1 MSDWGWMPERT
12 QGIWRHGALWLK
24 PFAVAAPF
32 LSVLVLLLQFGF
44 IGGTF
49 TSAKGV
55 LFDLPDSG
63 VCEGAVT
70 DMAALMMK
78 MPHNR
83 ETLVFF
89 DDSRYILGDEPSL
102 AVFGEH
108 LAERAGKTENKTLL
122 VLADRRV
129 AAGELMKFA
138 AVAKRNGVKR
148 VLFAE
153 KSADSGN
160 SR

>member
-1 MSDWGWMPERT
+1 MSSWGWMPERT

-24 PFAVAAPF
+24 PFAAAAPF
-32 LSVLVLLLQFGF
+32 LSVLILLLQFHF
-44 IGGTF
+44 TGGTF

-63 VCEGAVT
+63 VAEGEKADLV
-70 DMAALMMK
+70 ALMMV
-78 MPHNR
+78 MPR

-89 DDSRYILGDEPSL
+89 DDSRYVLGDDSSVK
-102 AVFGEH
+102 AFGEH
-108 LAERAGKTENKTLL
+108 LAERVGKTDNKTLL

-129 AAGELMKFA
+129 GGGELMKFA
-138 AVAKRNGVKR
+138 AAARRHGVQR

-153 KSADSGN
+153 KSGEKRDE
-160 SR
+160 